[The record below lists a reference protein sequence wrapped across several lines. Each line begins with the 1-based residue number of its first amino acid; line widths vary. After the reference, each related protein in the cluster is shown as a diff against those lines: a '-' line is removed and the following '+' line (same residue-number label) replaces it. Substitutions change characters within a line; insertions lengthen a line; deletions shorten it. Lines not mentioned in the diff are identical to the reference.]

1 MNALDQK
8 TTDQKTT
15 DQQLTD
21 LGDNLRAQLAAL
33 YADHLE
39 QLDKYQEQ
47 VNQVPVSDLGGLT
60 HALLW
65 KVYKAKRDAAGAAY
79 EAAYFTLLQAERA
92 NKPANKASRAK

>member
-1 MNALDQK
+1 MNTL
-8 TTDQKTT
+8 

-21 LGDNLRAQLAAL
+21 LGDNLRAQLSAL
-33 YADHLE
+33 YADHL
-39 QLDKYQEQ
+39 EQ

-65 KVYKAKRDAAGAAY
+65 KVYKDKRDAAGAAY

-92 NKPANKASRAK
+92 NKASRAK